1 MHFSLQVQRER
12 AKQTQR
18 PSSGSPLDGFT
29 KHRKYNRAVA
39 ACLYGDPQT
48 RDVGQAIANCSQRL
62 TLRFGLKNEE
72 LSDPELISGLLCNRR
87 LCPFCEWRR
96 TRVWRARLI
105 RGLESYSA
113 HQPKMSALFLTLTV
127 KNCQLYE
134 LRDTVRHLHRSFKRL
149 TLIQGFPT
157 SAWFR
162 RTEVT
167 LGKSLGASGPLF
179 APQVHPHIHALLL
192 VRPSY
197 WSRDYWS
204 QLKWQKE
211 WQMAAR
217 LNYSPIVDI
226 RRART
231 KTSTTTNAC
240 TDANLAATLE
250 AAKYSTK
257 AADLLSLGTSLPTF
271 HTEMK
276 GLRLYGV
283 SAELRHHIK
292 AGDVGQKELLD
303 PGQESDE
310 PSFTAVAKWFDS
322 IQEYKFVL

>member
-1 MHFSLQVQRER
+1 MAQ
-12 AKQTQR
+12 
-18 PSSGSPLDGFT
+18 
-29 KHRKYNRAVA
+29 
-39 ACLYGDPQT
+39 CLYSDPFT
-48 RDVGQAIANCSQRL
+48 RDAGQAIANCSQRL
-62 TLRFGLKNEE
+62 TLRFGLKDEA
-72 LSDPELISGLLCNRR
+72 LSDPELVSGLLCNRR

-105 RGLESYSA
+105 QGLESYSEV
-113 HQPKMSALFLTLTV
+113 QPKMSALFLTLTV

-134 LRDTVRHLHRSFKRL
+134 LRETIRHLHRSFKRL

-167 LGKSLGASGPLF
+167 LGKSLGGSGPLF
-179 APQVHPHIHALLL
+179 ASQVHPHIHALLL

-197 WSRDYWS
+197 WSRGYWS
-204 QLKWQKE
+204 QLRWQKE

-217 LNYSPIVDI
+217 LDYAPIVDI
-226 RRART
+226 RRARSNR
-231 KTSTTTNAC
+231 KADGSALS
-240 TDANLAATLE
+240 DANLAATLE

-257 AADLLSLGTSLPTF
+257 AADLLSLGTSLPIF

-276 GLRLYGV
+276 HLRLYGV
-283 SAELRHHIK
+283 SAQLRQHIK
-292 AGDVGQKELLD
+292 ARDINQEELFD
-303 PGQESDE
+303 PSQETDE

-322 IQEYKFVL
+322 IQEYQFVL